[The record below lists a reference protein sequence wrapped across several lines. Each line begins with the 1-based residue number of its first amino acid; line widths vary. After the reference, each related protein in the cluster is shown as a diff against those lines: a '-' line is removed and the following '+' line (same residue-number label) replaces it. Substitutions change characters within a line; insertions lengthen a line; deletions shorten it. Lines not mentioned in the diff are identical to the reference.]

1 MLKAL
6 TEVDK
11 QYKEMLTK
19 YRKEMAL
26 RKKLHNE
33 LVDIKGNIRVFARIR
48 PIIRE
53 DGDGPDAKMTI
64 KADPRDNELCIY
76 SDPKT
81 KKDTTLV
88 PTPPLIF
95 THTLID
101 RPSRTS
107 LLKALVRIRFFP
119 PVVHPHPYTRR
130 TYVHNL
136 RKKNI
141 CTDSISRALLALS
154 RRKWMCLKKPR
165 ISCCLSL
172 TGTTSVS
179 LPMGKLVR
187 LLLIYLYHERARAV
201 CCHLSPTRFSYSQP
215 PKSSLVL
222 PFRLG

>member
-19 YRKEMAL
+19 YRKEMTL

-53 DGDGPDAKMTI
+53 DGDGPDSKMTI

-88 PTPPLIF
+88 PTFPLQSTPNAHGWAINRCRF
-95 THTLID
+95 SHSFAFLVL
-101 RPSRTS
+101 RPRPYARVCTNNF
-107 LLKALVRIRFFP
+107 RIRFI
-119 PVVHPHPYTRR
+119 R
-130 TYVHNL
+130 
-136 RKKNI
+136 
-141 CTDSISRALLALS
+141 TDSISRERLALT

-187 LLLIYLYHERARAV
+187 LLSSHFHHERVICRR
-201 CCHLSPTRFSYSQP
+201 HFPSRFSPHSQP
-215 PKSSLVL
+215 TLIMIIS
-222 PFRLG
+222 